1 MRLVHFMTF
10 LALLL
15 PVSAAAFDA
24 KGTGTGTSTNEAVS
38 VHEGLVLIKV
48 SSIYDGFET
57 DMANNVLATAKGP
70 YCGTM
75 IIDEGAASGGRA
87 CSYTDAEGEA
97 MVISRT
103 PSGFNDKGQTIRT
116 GEVIG
121 GTGKGTDA
129 SGGHEFAAGGEG
141 ADYTNMVTGEVN
153 LN

>member
-1 MRLVHFMTF
+1 MRLTHFMTF

-24 KGTGTGTSTNEAVS
+24 KGTGTGTSMNEAVS
-38 VHEGLVLIKV
+38 MHEGLVLVKV

-70 YCGTM
+70 CFGTM
-75 IIDEGAASGGRA
+75 NIDEGAVSGGRA
-87 CSYTDAEGEA
+87 CNYTDAEGEA
-97 MVISRT
+97 MVISWT
-103 PSGFNDKGQTIRT
+103 PSGISDEGRTIGTR
-116 GEVIG
+116 EVIG
-121 GTGKGTDA
+121 GTGKWPDA
-129 SGGHEFAAGGEG
+129 SGGHDFDAGGEG